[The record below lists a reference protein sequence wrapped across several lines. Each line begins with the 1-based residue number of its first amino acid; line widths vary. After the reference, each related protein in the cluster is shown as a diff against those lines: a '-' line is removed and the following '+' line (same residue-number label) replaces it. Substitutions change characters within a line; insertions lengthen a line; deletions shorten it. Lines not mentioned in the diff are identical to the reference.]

1 MAAVLPEGSIK
12 AEVVEVG
19 ESIVRK
25 CDAPDTKQSKT
36 WL

>member
-12 AEVVEVG
+12 AEVG